1 LANGLPPP
9 YARRLKYASYDGS
22 GFVYDLNNLTT
33 TNLVDA
39 LAYLQDNTWLD
50 RGTRALFMS
59 MVVYNANYNLYAVFN
74 FELELTLAGVLV
86 PKYNLQALKLDLY
99 FGLLDSVGSTVFIVV
114 EGILYLGMFGYLLN
128 EFREVSAIYSDTGS
142 VRGYFTDMWNII
154 DWSLILLSFFA
165 FALRLQFIFLEEV
178 RSFSPFTDVFPEI
191 TAAASQY
198 NISFSL
204 DAIAAFFGIFKIFR
218 FFDLQRNLLVLR
230 KSVARGVGDL
240 GVFTVILM
248 TMMFGFALAGMNIFG
263 QESDAYIDPFE
274 AFITLFLMVLGEFDF
289 VELLRINPIF
299 AYVFFIFYQFFV
311 FLIMVNVFLA
321 ILNDAYINI
330 VEEFKQKD
338 AREGQD
344 LRERKSL
351 RKRIMEFKE
360 WLRQH
365 KLDKRIELLRR
376 KQRKEELIAKRDA
389 RKIENARN
397 KTLKQ
402 LGMVALGGDG
412 PAAAARASKGDR
424 NAHSQEAT
432 GGRVSPEMATGI

>member
-1 LANGLPPP
+1 
-9 YARRLKYASYDGS
+9 
-22 GFVYDLNNLTT
+22 
-33 TNLVDA
+33 
-39 LAYLQDNTWLD
+39 
-50 RGTRALFMS
+50 
-59 MVVYNANYNLYAVFN
+59 
-74 FELELTLAGVLV
+74 
-86 PKYNLQALKLDLY
+86 
-99 FGLLDSVGSTVFIVV
+99 
-114 EGILYLGMFGYLLN
+114 
-128 EFREVSAIYSDTGS
+128 
-142 VRGYFTDMWNII
+142 
-154 DWSLILLSFFA
+154 
-165 FALRLQFIFLEEV
+165 
-178 RSFSPFTDVFPEI
+178 
-191 TAAASQY
+191 
-198 NISFSL
+198 
-204 DAIAAFFGIFKIFR
+204 
-218 FFDLQRNLLVLR
+218 
-230 KSVARGVGDL
+230 
-240 GVFTVILM
+240 
-248 TMMFGFALAGMNIFG
+248 
-263 QESDAYIDPFE
+263 
-274 AFITLFLMVLGEFDF
+274 
-289 VELLRINPIF
+289 
-299 AYVFFIFYQFFV
+299 
-311 FLIMVNVFLA
+311 MVNVFLA